1 MKRGGQSMEKVVVV
15 TDLGHLKAY
24 RLTIDRAGRKSPR
37 LDLIQSADADE
48 AREKQSEKFTDSAGR
63 FKRDG
68 GQPSGAGYGERHGIA
83 REEEKRLIRSTA
95 RTIVSVLRKERCQ
108 GWYLAAAKS
117 MNKALLDRLDEE
129 AKGKLEKNLQSDLT
143 NIPKADILRHFD
155 E

>member
-1 MKRGGQSMEKVVVV
+1 MGYEERRSEHGESCGCHGSGSSEGLPVNHRQV
-15 TDLGHLKAY
+15 
-24 RLTIDRAGRKSPR
+24 
-37 LDLIQSADADE
+37 
-48 AREKQSEKFTDSAGR
+48 EKQSEKFTDSAGR

>member
-24 RLTIDRAGRKSPR
+24 RLT
-37 LDLIQSADADE
+37 
-48 AREKQSEKFTDSAGR
+48 TDSAGR

-108 GWYLAAAKS
+108 GWYLAAPE
-117 MNKALLDRLDEE
+117 AL
-129 AKGKLEKNLQSDLT
+129 
-143 NIPKADILRHFD
+143 
-155 E
+155 